1 MLTLIS
7 YGIWFKCFLFKMLN
21 KIYVA
26 NIGIIIIVIIK
37 TIAIKSQ
44 LRANAYRVNINQLLN
59 KWFFSVLCYLEKG
72 LLPCIVSREW
82 APQQYLDVV
91 FGAVGFPTSLILP
104 PNSLVVPSLPF
115 PRGLCHLGLVG
126 TAHWGNS
133 QPQLSGASICAVQ
146 ASFH

>member
-1 MLTLIS
+1 M
-7 YGIWFKCFLFKMLN
+7 
-21 KIYVA
+21 YVA

-82 APQQYLDVV
+82 AP
-91 FGAVGFPTSLILP
+91 
-104 PNSLVVPSLPF
+104 
-115 PRGLCHLGLVG
+115 
-126 TAHWGNS
+126 
-133 QPQLSGASICAVQ
+133 
-146 ASFH
+146 